1 MIEIIDITNDNGIYI
16 FSISIENDLLL
27 NKGDEQ
33 TFLIGEIRSQEWAYY
48 NDAYLTMERAITRS
62 EGECWSEMFFDTY
75 DKVYEYCAGCNA
87 HLRKNSG
94 DTLAFP
100 LKKSIKAPISVVEM
114 DQKKIF
120 ESQDELIVLAGSE
133 EKKKVIKFLEG
144 QRLSTLVASNS
155 QLQEIDFYGSVSD
168 GKMLF
173 VVNSGDLKEL
183 LKKGNYYFVSG
194 MVAILYPDDE
204 SEIFEIYKLVTKYLQ
219 HKLGIHIV
227 HILSGNFFLPVIG
240 KSIADVIEGRV
251 VLANDICTEMR

>member
-1 MIEIIDITNDNGIYI
+1 M
-16 FSISIENDLLL
+16 L

-33 TFLIGEIRSQEWAYY
+33 TLLIEGIRSQEWAYY
-48 NDAYLTMERAITRS
+48 NEAYLTMERAITRS
-62 EGECWSEMFFDTY
+62 ECECWSEMFFNTY

-100 LKKSIKAPISVVEM
+100 LKKSIKTPVSVVEM

-120 ESQDELIVLAGSE
+120 ESQDELIVLARSE
-133 EKKKVIKFLEG
+133 EKKSVIKFLES
-144 QRLSTLVASNS
+144 QRLSTLVATNS
-155 QLQEIDFYGSVSD
+155 QLQEINFFESVSD
-168 GKMLF
+168 RKTLF

-204 SEIFEIYKLVTKYLQ
+204 SEVFELYKLVAKYLQ
-219 HKLGIHIV
+219 HKSGIHIV
-227 HILSGNFFLPVIG
+227 HILSENCFLPMIG
-240 KSIADVIEGRV
+240 KRIADIIEGRV
-251 VLANDICTEMR
+251 MLANDICAEMR